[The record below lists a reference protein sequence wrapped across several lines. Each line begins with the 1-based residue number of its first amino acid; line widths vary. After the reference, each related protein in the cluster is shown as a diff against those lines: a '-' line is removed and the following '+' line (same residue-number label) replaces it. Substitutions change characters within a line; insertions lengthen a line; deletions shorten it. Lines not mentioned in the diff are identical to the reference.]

1 MKIESNQKAVK
12 KINVAP
18 IVLICACVF
27 GCGNSGPTHPI
38 QFVERDAIFSK
49 SQAPRPLMLVLEID
63 EAGRLRLNKI
73 ETGTTADTAPL
84 AEKLEAI
91 FADREKSGIDER
103 EVLIDPKTSFEA
115 ERYKELIRVLADAK
129 ATPIKVIENDR

>member
-1 MKIESNQKAVK
+1 MKIESNQKGVK
-12 KINVAP
+12 KIKVAP

-27 GCGNSGPTHPI
+27 GCGSPGPTHPI
-38 QFVERDAIFSK
+38 QFVDRGAVFSK
-49 SQAPRPLMLVLEID
+49 SHAPRPLMLVVEMD

-91 FADREKSGIDER
+91 FADRETSGIDER
-103 EVLIDPKTSFEA
+103 EVLIDSNTSVEA
-115 ERYKELIRVLADAK
+115 ERYEELIRVLADAK
-129 ATPIKVIENDR
+129 ASPIKVIRNDR